1 MTQKSGY
8 RLGFLLLAAFLVFAA
23 QSLAGTKKHP
33 PAKPINLN
41 TATAAQLEELPGIGP
56 VTAKAILDFRAKSG
70 PFHRVEDLLA
80 VHGISQNKLK
90 KLRPYVTVAPA
101 ASAPRKSAQHRSL
114 APQEK
119 NAASSAPKAWLP
131 A

>member
-1 MTQKSGY
+1 MTQKLFH
-8 RLGFLLLAAFLVFAA
+8 RLGFPIVAFVFLVCAT

-33 PAKPINLN
+33 PTKPINLN
-41 TATAAQLEELPGIGP
+41 TATSAQLQELPGVGP

-70 PFHRVEDLLA
+70 PFRRVEDLLA

-101 ASAPRKSAQHRSL
+101 NSAPQKTPRRTT
-114 APQEK
+114 
-119 NAASSAPKAWLP
+119 
-131 A
+131 